1 MFKLFFYGM
10 TGILHFSGEK
20 VRMKECSNLT
30 TYSLKKIGSSA
41 TSFFEQIYGKCIME
55 QNVIWRPWRPTTPP
69 KTLQVEFESVQVKIE
84 SDESQV
90 VKVYFLIF
98 FIL

>member
-1 MFKLFFYGM
+1 
-10 TGILHFSGEK
+10 
-20 VRMKECSNLT
+20 
-30 TYSLKKIGSSA
+30 
-41 TSFFEQIYGKCIME
+41 ME
-55 QNVIWRPWRPTTPP
+55 QNVFWRPWRPTTPP